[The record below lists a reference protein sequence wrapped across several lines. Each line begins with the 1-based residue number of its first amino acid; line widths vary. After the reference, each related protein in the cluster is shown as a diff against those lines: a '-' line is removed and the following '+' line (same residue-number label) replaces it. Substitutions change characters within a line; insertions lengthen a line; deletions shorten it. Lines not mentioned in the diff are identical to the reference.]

1 MNSMTE
7 AFIRAGAKAPT
18 IAERLWRI
26 IKDEPG
32 LTANQLQ
39 KRMPAIKVGS
49 ISSQLHLMETRGMV
63 YVKGTKGQGP
73 KGTAKAYYT
82 DMERYERLPVP
93 KPSKAPVKEPAVPP
107 IAPVK
112 HPDPFLFDLCSPRG
126 STFALDLDNLTI
138 REARELYLKLKEMFA

>member
-1 MNSMTE
+1 MNAMTE
-7 AFIRAGAKAPT
+7 AFISAGVKAPT

-32 LTANQLQ
+32 LTATQMQ

-49 ISSQLHLMETRGMV
+49 ISSQLHLMEQRGMV

-73 KGTAKAYYT
+73 KGTAKAYHT

-93 KPSKAPVKEPAVPP
+93 VPTKAPVKVPIEPVS
-107 IAPVK
+107 APK
-112 HPDPFLFDLCSPRG
+112 GDDWPAF
-126 STFALDLDNLTI
+126 DLDNLTI
-138 REARELYLKLKEMFA
+138 REARELYLKLKGMFA

>member
-1 MNSMTE
+1 MNAMTE
-7 AFIRAGAKAPT
+7 AFISAGVRAPT

-32 LTANQLQ
+32 LTFSQLC
-39 KRMPAIKVGS
+39 KRLPAIKVGS

-82 DMERYERLPVP
+82 DMDTFQRLPAP
-93 KPSKAPVKEPAVPP
+93 KPTTHKPAPAPATTTTT
-107 IAPVK
+107 
-112 HPDPFLFDLCSPRG
+112 PDISQPTGNVFDLDS
-126 STFALDLDNLTI
+126 LTI

>member
-1 MNSMTE
+1 MNAMTE
-7 AFIRAGAKAPT
+7 AFISAGVKAPT

-32 LTANQLQ
+32 LTASQMQ
-39 KRMPAIKVGS
+39 KRLPAIKVGS

-82 DMERYERLPVP
+82 DMDTFQRLPAP
-93 KPSKAPVKEPAVPP
+93 KPTTHKPAPAPA
-107 IAPVK
+107 AT
-112 HPDPFLFDLCSPRG
+112 PDISRVAGFVF
-126 STFALDLDNLTI
+126 DLDNLTI

>member
-1 MNSMTE
+1 MNAMTE

-32 LTANQLQ
+32 LTATQMQ
-39 KRMPAIKVGS
+39 KRLPAIKVGS
-49 ISSQLHLMETRGMV
+49 ISSQLSLMETRSMV

-82 DMERYERLPVP
+82 DMERYERLPAP
-93 KPSKAPVKEPAVPP
+93 KPTTHMPAPAPAATPDISQPLACVPQS
-107 IAPVK
+107 APAGDV
-112 HPDPFLFDLCSPRG
+112 FDLDS
-126 STFALDLDNLTI
+126 LTI
-138 REARELYLKLKEMFA
+138 REARALYLKLKEMFRHA

>member
-1 MNSMTE
+1 MNAMTE
-7 AFIRAGAKAPT
+7 AFISAGVKAPT

-32 LTANQLQ
+32 LTANQLH

-82 DMERYERLPVP
+82 DMETFQRLPAP
-93 KPSKAPVKEPAVPP
+93 KPTTHMPAPAPA
-107 IAPVK
+107 AT
-112 HPDPFLFDLCSPRG
+112 PDISQPTGFVF
-126 STFALDLDNLTI
+126 DLDNLTI